1 MLVKIRAL
9 RRERL
14 PVNGEDVPATVL
26 SIRSYGTELL
36 SWIDSN
42 GRVIRQESPLG
53 VLEISTAQEC
63 LNLILNDSAQP
74 DLLSATA
81 VPCVGEIPD
90 PRHARRLRIRLTGVG
105 FSEEELATSRQVV
118 ESVSENETI
127 LALTSARLPTGSSE
141 SPLDA
146 EALDEALETS
156 PFIQADHPRIIE
168 LANEIV
174 ADKRDPKRM
183 AHALSKW
190 VDSSVENFPS
200 VGLPSALQVLEQLR
214 GDCNEHTYLYVA
226 LARAVELPAKI
237 KVGLVY
243 HKGAFYYHAWP
254 AVYLGE
260 WIEIDPT
267 LGQYTVDATH
277 IALMEGEIKHQ
288 LKLARIFGKLK
299 IEILDV
305 DSSAGTE
312 STPDT

>member
-1 MLVKIRAL
+1 
-9 RRERL
+9 
-14 PVNGEDVPATVL
+14 
-26 SIRSYGTELL
+26 
-36 SWIDSN
+36 
-42 GRVIRQESPLG
+42 
-53 VLEISTAQEC
+53 
-63 LNLILNDSAQP
+63 
-74 DLLSATA
+74 
-81 VPCVGEIPD
+81 
-90 PRHARRLRIRLTGVG
+90 
-105 FSEEELATSRQVV
+105 V